1 MRCCHFSVEYQLWRA
16 EYTVLQNSQ
25 WSVPAWSLQGLNT
38 YLGIQQKHTHSDIQN
53 LMDVVMAQ
61 VISKLKMF
69 THMLELKWPNTGVLD
84 MCKREWEQCWRSW
97 RRKHLDKLLR
107 HCIMEQCGK
116 LGGNEERG
124 FSKHISLYLQSA
136 TPFPDTSTGEFKNHT
151 F

>member
-1 MRCCHFSVEYQLWRA
+1 MICTSLEPAGVEHILGHSTETHTLRYTELDGRGDGTSHQQVKDVHSHA
-16 EYTVLQNSQ
+16 GIEVTKHGCIGHVQKGMGTVL
-25 WSVPAWSLQGLNT
+25 
-38 YLGIQQKHTHSDIQN
+38 K
-53 LMDVVMAQ
+53 
-61 VISKLKMF
+61 KLKEETPGQIKGKLTDAM
-69 THMLELKWPNTGVLD
+69 KKKNV
-84 MCKREWEQCWRSW
+84 
-97 RRKHLDKLLR
+97 KLLR